1 MHICIHIV
9 CICTYLYYLT
19 LNVIY
24 IYSYTYINIYIY
36 SAHVQRVCITYIY
49 IYVHTAS
56 IFLRQ
61 INEIK
66 EILLAGWQK
75 ARRQTRTSHWA
86 NARPLDNFRLAMQA
100 RTIRA
105 IRALVSF
112 GFPQGD
118 SNTACDHVWY
128 IYIIYI
134 WYIYM
139 IWVTI
144 DIIIQLT
151 KVRYYQK
158 LIGWFVFC
166 KIGWLPS

>member
-1 MHICIHIV
+1 MCVCVGACLCFDVDAQTVCQRVYAYMYTHCLYMHLLVLSYTKC
-9 CICTYLYYLT
+9 YMY
-19 LNVIY
+19 IY
-24 IYSYTYINIYIY
+24 IYILLHIHKHIYIY

-61 INEIK
+61 IHEIK

-112 GFPQGD
+112 RFPQGD
-118 SNTACDHVWY
+118 SNTACDHV
-128 IYIIYI
+128 
-134 WYIYM
+134 
-139 IWVTI
+139 
-144 DIIIQLT
+144 
-151 KVRYYQK
+151 
-158 LIGWFVFC
+158 
-166 KIGWLPS
+166 

>member
-1 MHICIHIV
+1 MCVCVGACLCFDVDAQTVCQRVYAYMYTHCLYMHLLVLSYTKCYMYI
-9 CICTYLYYLT
+9 Y
-19 LNVIY
+19 IY

-49 IYVHTAS
+49 VHTAS

-61 INEIK
+61 IHEIK

-118 SNTACDHVWY
+118 SNTACDHV
-128 IYIIYI
+128 
-134 WYIYM
+134 
-139 IWVTI
+139 
-144 DIIIQLT
+144 
-151 KVRYYQK
+151 
-158 LIGWFVFC
+158 
-166 KIGWLPS
+166 